1 MIQQQQQQLFSIYS
15 FFIIS
20 CLWLFI
26 PTDGF
31 VSVIVKPSHPIKKQ
45 STIQQLNHLV
55 VDPSKLW
62 MSSTSTDSSTASKK
76 KKFPPSTVIDTAG
89 PTPIFD
95 PRDVTIMNDVDE
107 IPGIKEFDR
116 ISDMDNNPIPYQTWR
131 RGITN
136 GCEDPITAEW
146 RIKAEESIYKS
157 ALLVGGTVLDIT
169 WYLTTCLITI
179 DDINLPEFDYTKSY
193 GPVIDIIE
201 PTLPQYSDPNDPE
214 PIDIWDDED
223 DVLYDRTDITTQKG
237 LKQTPSYA
245 TYDSELDQDD
255 IYNNDEE
262 NPSIVR
268 KQVEERMKNEK
279 QDPKKR
285 STDRYDVDNLE
296 HKLNIDLLPNQAGNN
311 DMISLYMDQETR
323 DDIANLNVDE
333 QKLKYDE
340 SEHPIIDLETSIYV
354 NTNSISIVG
363 DAILRSLQLIEN
375 EVHVLNRHEIVL
387 SGPTPDSSII
397 ETQKQ
402 FNQYRN
408 HFVIVQ
414 TIDPFQSNRILKGK
428 VIYICFSFFV
438 SFIFVMFYFFH

>member
-1 MIQQQQQQLFSIYS
+1 MRQQQLLFSISS

-20 CLWLFI
+20 CLSFI

-31 VSVIVKPSHPIKKQ
+31 VSVAVKPSHLIKKQ
-45 STIQQLNHLV
+45 STIQQQLDYLV
-55 VDPSKLW
+55 VNPSKLW
-62 MSSTSTDSSTASKK
+62 MSSIDSSTTSSKK

-95 PRDVTIMNDVDE
+95 PRDVTIMNNVDE

-116 ISDMDNNPIPYQTWR
+116 ISDMDNNPISYQTWR
-131 RGITN
+131 RGTTN

-157 ALLVGGTVLDIT
+157 VLLVGGTVLDIT

-179 DDINLPEFDYTKSY
+179 DDLNLPEFDYTKSY

-214 PIDIWDDED
+214 PVDIWDDED
-223 DVLYDRTDITTQKG
+223 DILYDRTDVTTQKG

-255 IYNNDEE
+255 IFNNDEE
-262 NPSIVR
+262 NPSVVR

-285 STDRYDVDNLE
+285 STDRYDVDHLE
-296 HKLNIDLLPNQAGNN
+296 HKLNNDLLPNQAGNN

-323 DDIANLNVDE
+323 DDIANLHVDE

-354 NTNSISIVG
+354 NTNSISIIG

-375 EVHVLNRHEIVL
+375 EVNVLNRHEIIL

-408 HFVIVQ
+408 HFIIVQ

-428 VIYICFSFFV
+428 YCSVYI
-438 SFIFVMFYFFH
+438 II